1 MIEFVLVEHSRL
13 ALHAAVIF
21 AAGLFAAWPVVRFR
35 LHGVAWLPRQ
45 TMRFVTALMGRGPSI
60 FRMTLIIFLF
70 NSAVMFIQL
79 ASGFHPFVP
88 KLFGLWTGLNV
99 GIMTFM
105 TSPTEMPSLSTLPK
119 HGWVPSPNV
128 TVLSGLLV
136 LARELPSYGFTLAM
150 RVTRGHEVQSGVF
163 YTMAFS
169 HRVRAYALIIVPAL
183 LVSAAAEA
191 VSIRGSVAH
200 MKKNAEDT

>member
-1 MIEFVLVEHSRL
+1 MLVKHSRL
-13 ALHAAVIF
+13 ALHAALIF

-60 FRMTLIIFLF
+60 FRMTLVIFLF
-70 NSAVMFIQL
+70 NSAVMFVQMV
-79 ASGFHPFVP
+79 SGFHPFVP

-105 TSPTEMPSLSTLPK
+105 TSPTALPSLSTLPK
-119 HGWVPSPNV
+119 HGWVPPANV
-128 TVLSGLLV
+128 TVLGGFLV
-136 LARELPSYGFTLAM
+136 LALELPCYWFTLAM
-150 RVTRGHEVQSGVF
+150 GMTLGHEVQAGAF
-163 YTMAFS
+163 YTMAFTE
-169 HRVRAYALIIVPAL
+169 RARAYALIIVPVL

-200 MKKNAEDT
+200 MQQQSEDM